1 MRILQ
6 LGKYWQKNGGIETH
20 VKTLC
25 SGLADEGFDVV
36 NLVSSTNNQYSRFQH
51 NGFTVVESSSL
62 GTYFNTSFAPQM
74 ILKARQLQAE
84 KSFDIIHLHFPDPM
98 SHLASMAL
106 PSKIPRIITWHSDI
120 IKQRH
125 LLKFYRS
132 FLLREIQKSKA
143 IVAATASHFKS
154 SSQIPREYPTDQ
166 RHVIPFGID
175 FDWLTP
181 SPEVLKKVQP
191 IKNLSGGR
199 FLVFALGRH
208 VEYKGFGVLIDAMS
222 KTQAFLILAGEGPL
236 TASLKAQVQRLQLND
251 RVLFT
256 GRLSNIEIAA
266 HYHAC
271 DAFCLPSITPN
282 EAFGIVQVEAM
293 ACGKPVI
300 CTKLDN
306 GVNEINPHGIT
317 GLTAQVNNPVSL
329 ANAINQL
336 ISDSALR
343 HQLGNHAKK
352 YAFSKFDVKKMI
364 KEHIK
369 LYEQSIHKD

>member
-1 MRILQ
+1 
-6 LGKYWQKNGGIETH
+6 
-20 VKTLC
+20 
-25 SGLADEGFDVV
+25 
-36 NLVSSTNNQYSRFQH
+36 
-51 NGFTVVESSSL
+51 
-62 GTYFNTSFAPQM
+62 
-74 ILKARQLQAE
+74 
-84 KSFDIIHLHFPDPM
+84 
-98 SHLASMAL
+98 
-106 PSKIPRIITWHSDI
+106 
-120 IKQRH
+120 
-125 LLKFYRS
+125 
-132 FLLREIQKSKA
+132 
-143 IVAATASHFKS
+143 
-154 SSQIPREYPTDQ
+154 
-166 RHVIPFGID
+166 
-175 FDWLTP
+175 
-181 SPEVLKKVQP
+181 VLKKVQR

-222 KTQAFLILAGEGPL
+222 KTQVFLILAGEGPL

-256 GRLSNIEIAA
+256 GRLSNVEIAA

-306 GVNEINPHGIT
+306 GVNEINPHEIT
-317 GLTAQVNNPVSL
+317 GLTAQANNPVSL

-336 ISDSALR
+336 ISDPALR
-343 HQLGNHAKK
+343 HQLGNYAKE